1 MAYFLELRPTP
12 QIFLE
17 RGTNMNLKELA
28 RHYKTSELL
37 ELVKSKQYQD
47 QYEAIKYYP
56 EDKIRK
62 EIARQ
67 GYFPEDYLNDSSM
80 DIRLVVLEEHEEYV
94 PQLMATRKAWDSVL
108 LTTYFKHHK
117 NPNVEHLKAFQHRI
131 CRKHMREAYKLKIA
145 SNTQSTMLEQTMSR
159 NQLYILGNPLWAKG
173 YTIQQIECVLEYLT
187 RLEVDTSEQE
197 LIDNAFLEADNYYAN

>member
-67 GYFPEDYLNDSSM
+67 GYFPEDYLKDSSM

-94 PQLMATRKAWDSVL
+94 PQLMASRKLWDSAL

-117 NPNVEHLKAFQHRI
+117 NPNVEHLKAFQLRI
-131 CRKHMREAYKLKIA
+131 CHERMREAYKLKIA
-145 SNTQSTMLEQTMSR
+145 SITQPTIIEQTMSR
-159 NQLYILGNPLWAKG
+159 NQLYILGNPLWANG
-173 YTIQQIECVLEYLT
+173 YTIQQIERVLEYLT
-187 RLEVDTSEQE
+187 RLDVDTSEQE

>member
-1 MAYFLELRPTP
+1 
-12 QIFLE
+12 
-17 RGTNMNLKELA
+17 MNLKELA

-47 QYEAIKYYP
+47 QYENIKYYP
-56 EDKIRK
+56 EEKIRK

-67 GYFPEDYLNDSSM
+67 GYFPEEYLNDSSM
-80 DIRLVVLEEHEEYV
+80 DVRLVVLEEHEEYV

-108 LTTYFKHHK
+108 ITTYFKHHK

-197 LIDNAFLEADNYYAN
+197 LIDTAFLEADNYYAN

>member
-1 MAYFLELRPTP
+1 
-12 QIFLE
+12 
-17 RGTNMNLKELA
+17 MNLKELA

-80 DIRLVVLEEHEEYV
+80 NIRLVVLEEHEEYV

-108 LTTYFKHHK
+108 LTNYFKHHK

-145 SNTQSTMLEQTMSR
+145 SNTQPTMLEQTMSR
-159 NQLYILGNPLWAKG
+159 NQSYILGNPLWAKE

-187 RLEVDTSEQE
+187 RLEIDTSEQE